1 MGWLFECFAA
11 GPIDPGFISRSDDE
25 CSPADIV
32 NWDSLTDDNMETG
45 IEKAS
50 YKKRRCPFID
60 DEAVESEG
68 GGGDD
73 DDDDDNNENND
84 FDHNQLAFRLPT
96 IN

>member
-11 GPIDPGFISRSDDE
+11 GPIDPGFMSRSDDE
-25 CSPADIV
+25 CSTADIV
-32 NWDSLTDDNMETG
+32 DWDNLTDDNMDTE

-50 YKKRRCPFID
+50 YRKTRCPFID

-73 DDDDDNNENND
+73 DDNEN
-84 FDHNQLAFRLPT
+84 FQCF
-96 IN
+96 

>member
-25 CSPADIV
+25 CSTADIV
-32 NWDSLTDDNMETG
+32 VSDNLTDDITETE
-45 IEKAS
+45 IENTFS
-50 YKKRRCPFID
+50 RQTRCPFID

-73 DDDDDNNENND
+73 DDVDNEN
-84 FDHNQLAFRLPT
+84 FQ
-96 IN
+96 